1 MTNAMS
7 SLILDEQAMPG
18 EAGGSLQAGAE
29 QLAKQA
35 LTNVGSWISSLL
47 AETDT
52 KGQVADVQEH
62 FNALLQVLSRRC
74 VCVRERGH
82 AFV

>member
-18 EAGGSLQAGAE
+18 EARGSLQEAAE

-35 LTNVGSWISSLL
+35 LTNVGSWSSSLL
-47 AETDT
+47 AETDPPE
-52 KGQVADVQEH
+52 GQVADHEEH
-62 FNALLQVLSRRC
+62 LNALLQVLCRR
-74 VCVRERGH
+74 
-82 AFV
+82 F

>member
-18 EAGGSLQAGAE
+18 EAGGPLQEAAE

-47 AETDT
+47 AETDPPE
-52 KGQVADVQEH
+52 GQVADHEEH
-62 FNALLQVLSRRC
+62 LNALLQVLCRR
-74 VCVRERGH
+74 
-82 AFV
+82 F